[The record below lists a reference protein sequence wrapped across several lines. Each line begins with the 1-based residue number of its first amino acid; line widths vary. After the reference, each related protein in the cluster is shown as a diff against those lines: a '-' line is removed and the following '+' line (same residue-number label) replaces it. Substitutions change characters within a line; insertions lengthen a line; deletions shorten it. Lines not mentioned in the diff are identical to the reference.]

1 MRAFVRF
8 VLACVLSVL
17 WTSWAVAQSSQD
29 VVWVQIE
36 AHPSLATAQQR
47 AALYADRIEDVNGF
61 ALPGGW
67 FGIAVGP
74 YRRSDAQDVLNT
86 YRTQGLIPRDS
97 YIAFSTAYRRQFFP
111 EGANVLNRGVIE
123 APNRQ
128 PAVQTEQAQQT
139 APAAPAPDET
149 PAQARRSERAL
160 SAIERQ
166 ELQIAL
172 KWAGFYS
179 AAIDGSFGRGTR
191 ASMAAWQDA
200 NGYDVTGILTTQQR
214 IALFQQYNA
223 VLDGLGLKPVQDL
236 QAGIEMQ
243 IPTEIVKANGYDYPF
258 AKYTAIGDIPVE
270 VLLISQEGDQSTLIG
285 LYNLM
290 QALEIVPLDGRREQ
304 RQNSFLL
311 IGENDKFISHT
322 EAELQNGQIKGFTLI
337 WPAGDEDRRRRLLD
351 EMRGSFARLDGV
363 LDPSW
368 ADSDAQSVDLVAG
381 LQIRKPI
388 LSRSGF
394 FVNAQGAV
402 VTMLDAVQSC
412 GRVTLDE
419 DTDAQIVSTDTG
431 LGLAVL
437 TPDTA
442 ITPRDVAQFAEQQ
455 PRLDSE
461 AAVSGFSYEGVLG
474 APTLTFGSVSDLKGL
489 RGEDTVTRLAVE
501 TLTGDAG
508 GPVFDEAG
516 RVFGM
521 VLPKATSGR
530 QLPNDVSFAA
540 KGSAIQSFLNTA
552 GVASNSSASRAPVDP
567 EDITERARDI
577 TVLVSCWE

>member
-442 ITPRDVAQFAEQQ
+442 ITPRDVAQFAEHQ

-540 KGSAIQSFLNTA
+540 KASAIQSFLNTA